1 MRPTRTAVIRPL
13 LVVVPALILA
23 LSIGT
28 PPVATAEGSVV
39 VHASLADV
47 DFPQSVT
54 FRLEA
59 ESATQITDVSLQVN
73 TPGQRYGAAVRN
85 VRPSFTPGQS
95 VSATWTWPR
104 AGNGLPPGTEIIYR
118 WRITAA
124 DGSVTETAQESIRV
138 QDRRYQWQELTEG
151 PITVRW
157 YRGGDAFGREI
168 MAAAKESAARLAR
181 LQGVDLRNALTIHVY
196 GSQPELFEAVPGA
209 PGWIGGIAIPEFDT
223 VMIGIEPS
231 NLSWGRR
238 ALTHEIAHQLVY
250 QMTAHPTLGS
260 RVPTWLNE
268 GLAVVAEGESEDR
281 NQTLLDEAV
290 ANNTLP
296 TLRAL
301 NAPFSAQSGHLAGVA
316 YAASE
321 SAVRFL
327 LDEFGPEPM
336 RTMLQALSDG
346 LTANEASTRAY
357 GRTLD
362 SLEDTW
368 RTSLGLEPLE
378 RTAPDRAA
386 PADGASQAAPRPSA
400 AVTERGPDLL
410 WSVAALVAITVVFG
424 VAGGFLIARRWRS
437 PASDQE

>member
-1 MRPTRTAVIRPL
+1 LFVA
-13 LVVVPALILA
+13 
-23 LSIGT
+23 G
-28 PPVATAEGSVV
+28 PPIAAAEGSVV
-39 VHASLADV
+39 VRASQADV
-47 DFPQSVT
+47 DFPRSVT

-59 ESATQITDVSLQVN
+59 EGAAPITDVSLQVN

-85 VRPSFTPGQS
+85 VRPNFTPGPT

-104 AGNGLPPGTEIIYR
+104 TGNGSPPGAEITYR

-181 LQGVDLRNALTIHVY
+181 LQGVDLRNPLTIHVY

-231 NLSWGRR
+231 NLPWGRR

-250 QMTAHPTLGS
+250 QMAAHPTLGS

-268 GLAVVAEGESEDR
+268 GLAVVAEGESEER
-281 NQTLLDEAV
+281 SQTLLDEAV
-290 ANNTLP
+290 TNDTLP

-301 NAPFSAQSGHLAGVA
+301 NAPFSARSGHLAGVA

-327 LDEFGPEPM
+327 LEEFGPEPM
-336 RTMLQALSDG
+336 RTMLQALSEG
-346 LTANEASTRAY
+346 LTPNEASSRAY
-357 GRTLD
+357 GRPLD
-362 SLEDTW
+362 SLEDAW
-368 RTSLGLEPLE
+368 RTSLGLEPLA
-378 RTAPDRAA
+378 RSDPD
-386 PADGASQAAPRPSA
+386 QAAPSDGAGQGAPQPSA
-400 AVTERGPDLL
+400 TVTESERDLV
-410 WSVAALVAITVVFG
+410 WPVAVLVAITAVFG
-424 VAGGFLIARRWRS
+424 VAGGLLVARRLRH
-437 PASDQE
+437 PASDQG

>member
-1 MRPTRTAVIRPL
+1 MGSIRAAVMPL
-13 LVVVPALILA
+13 AMAVALA
-23 LSIGT
+23 LVFMISVDL
-28 PPVATAEGSVV
+28 PRVATADGSVLV
-39 VHASLADV
+39 RASQAEV
-47 DFPQSVT
+47 DFPRNVT

-59 ESATQITDVSLQVN
+59 ESAAPITDVSLQVN

-85 VRPSFTPGQS
+85 VRPSFTPGPT

-104 AGNGLPPGTEIIYR
+104 AGNGLPPGAEITYR

-124 DGSVTETAQESIRV
+124 DGNVTETAQESIRV

-157 YRGGDAFGREI
+157 YSGGDAFGREI
-168 MAAAKESAARLAR
+168 MTAATESAARLAR
-181 LQGVDLRNALTIHVY
+181 LQGVDLRNPLTIHVY
-196 GSQPELFEAVPGA
+196 GSQRELFDSVPGA

-231 NLSWGRR
+231 NLAWGRR

-268 GLAVVAEGESEDR
+268 GLAVVAEGESEAR
-281 NQTLLDEAV
+281 NQSLLDEAV
-290 ANNTLP
+290 TNNSLP

-336 RTMLQALSDG
+336 RTMLRSLSEG
-346 LTANEASTRAY
+346 LTPNEASVRAY

-362 SLEDTW
+362 SLEDAW
-368 RTSLGLEPLE
+368 RTSLRLEPLE
-378 RTAPDRAA
+378 RTVPDRAA
-386 PADGASQAAPRPSA
+386 PSDGAGQPVPQQAADS
-400 AVTERGPDLL
+400 VDGGSNLL
-410 WSVAALVAITVVFG
+410 WPVAVLVAITAAFA
-424 VAGGFLIARRWRS
+424 VAGGLLVARRWRN